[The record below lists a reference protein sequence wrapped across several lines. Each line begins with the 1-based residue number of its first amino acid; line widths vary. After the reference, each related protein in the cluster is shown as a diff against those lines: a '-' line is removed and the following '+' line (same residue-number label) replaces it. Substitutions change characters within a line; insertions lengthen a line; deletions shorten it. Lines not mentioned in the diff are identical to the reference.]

1 MDSILSNINTFI
13 SNNTSLNLDSLL
25 NSESEDNTQT
35 FQYPNYSNSQQST
48 INSINSYI
56 GVNCC
61 MGKMNVSD
69 DGTISSVSCNM
80 DVPTD
85 YSNTYTAQQSST
97 SPNTIETFDNYNKI
111 NIINI
116 YFIIILILLFILLIS

>member
-1 MDSILSNINTFI
+1 MDSILNSFNSFI
-13 SNNTSLNLDSLL
+13 SNHTET
-25 NSESEDNTQT
+25 ESEDNTDT
-35 FQYPNYSNSQQST
+35 FQYPDYSSSQQSK

-69 DGTISSVSCNM
+69 DGSISSVSCNM

-85 YSNTYTAQQSST
+85 YTNTLTAQQSSI
-97 SPNTIETFDNYNKI
+97 SPNTIETFDNYNKTDKL
-111 NIINI
+111 NI
-116 YFIIILILLFILLIS
+116 YFISVLILIFILFIL

>member
-1 MDSILSNINTFI
+1 MDSILNSFNSFI
-13 SNNTSLNLDSLL
+13 SNNTET
-25 NSESEDNTQT
+25 ESEDNTDT
-35 FQYPNYSNSQQST
+35 FQYPDYSSSQQSK

-69 DGTISSVSCNM
+69 DGSISSVSCNM

-85 YSNTYTAQQSST
+85 YTNTLTAQQSSI
-97 SPNTIETFDNYNKI
+97 SPNTIETFDNYNKT
-111 NIINI
+111 NKLNI
-116 YFIIILILLFILLIS
+116 YFISVLILFKLIVSITGISTL